1 MDGPHALRVLG
12 SECGNGR
19 SSVGT
24 QRGNRFEV
32 GLDARA
38 TSAIGSG
45 NGKYGWVTIHRN
57 VVDYFFGCRLAMG
70 QVLSDFGQVL
80 LEVGHRIAS

>member
-1 MDGPHALRVLG
+1 MKGTHAVSIQRSKRG
-12 SECGNGR
+12 DGR

-45 NGKYGWVTIHRN
+45 NGKYGWVTVHRN
-57 VVDYFFGCRLAMG
+57 VVGG
-70 QVLSDFGQVL
+70 
-80 LEVGHRIAS
+80 VGRVWSGVNRYCQR